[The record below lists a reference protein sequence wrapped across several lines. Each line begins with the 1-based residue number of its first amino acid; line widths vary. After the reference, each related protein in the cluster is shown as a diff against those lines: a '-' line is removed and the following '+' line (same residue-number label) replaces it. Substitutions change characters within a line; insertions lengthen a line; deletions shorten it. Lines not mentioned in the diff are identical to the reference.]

1 MTIAQF
7 ARLAAEL
14 SAAPAAA
21 RQTFELMAA
30 NDLAAAATAAG
41 GRYSD
46 TWWTAEFFV
55 RRVADHGATEAPKFT
70 PAAPAARAPM
80 LPMFDD

>member
-14 SAAPAAA
+14 AAATPAAREA
-21 RQTFELMAA
+21 FEHMAA
-30 NDLAAAATAAG
+30 GDLAAAAAAAG

-46 TWWTAEFFV
+46 VWWTAEFFV

-70 PAAPAARAPM
+70 PAAPKARAPM
-80 LPMFDD
+80 LPIFGD

>member
-1 MTIAQF
+1 MTLAQF

-14 SAAPAAA
+14 SAARPAA
-21 RQTFELMAA
+21 RRTFELMAA
-30 NDLAAAATAAG
+30 GARAGAADAAG

-46 TWWTAEFFV
+46 DWWTAEFFV
-55 RRVADHGATEAPKFT
+55 RRVTDHGATDAPRFT
-70 PAAPAARAPM
+70 PAAPARRAPV

>member
-14 SAAPAAA
+14 AAAAPAARA
-21 RQTFELMAA
+21 TFEHMAA
-30 NDLAAAATAAG
+30 GDLAAAAAAAG

-46 TWWTAEFFV
+46 VWWTAEFFV
-55 RRVADHGATEAPKFT
+55 RRVTDHGATEAPRFT
-70 PAAPAARAPM
+70 PAAPAPRAPM
-80 LPMFDD
+80 LPLFGD

>member
-14 SAAPAAA
+14 AAA
-21 RQTFELMAA
+21 RPAARRAFEHMAA
-30 NDLAAAATAAG
+30 GDLHAAAEAAG

-46 TWWTAEFFV
+46 DWWTAEFFV
-55 RRVADHGATEAPKFT
+55 RRVSDHGATEAPRFT
-70 PAAPAARAPM
+70 PAEPARRAPM
-80 LPMFDD
+80 LPMFGD